1 VKTMEFNSFASN
13 ERHNSFTL
21 IELLVVVTVIA
32 MLLAILLPALRK
44 ARALTKRVACQSN
57 LKQIAVAWS
66 MYLDD
71 NDGRFYQ
78 GRNANLNYG
87 GWKGMV
93 GWSPRP
99 LNTYLNLPE
108 DLEAENNARIFCCP
122 ADRGGVPGYA
132 VREKAYHYLGT
143 SYHTNIQ
150 LIGQDELLVLPDKFQ
165 ALHEEINK
173 RLKNL
178 KLDRVDQPSRLLL
191 IGDYGWF
198 NQSKPDPHPQEDWKE
213 LAEWHGRSNYHNIAF
228 LDSHV
233 KFLNV
238 RKGFYVT
245 DEYNVLPFKDLY
257 GLAREVQ
264 GP

>member
-1 VKTMEFNSFASN
+1 MQFCGLKYDK
-13 ERHNSFTL
+13 RPGGFTL
-21 IELLVVVTVIA
+21 IELLVVVAVIA
-32 MLLAILLPALRK
+32 ILLAILMPAMRK
-44 ARALTKRVACQSN
+44 AKALTKRVACQSN
-57 LKQIAVAWS
+57 LKQIAVAWN

-87 GWKGMV
+87 GWKGMQ

-99 LNTYLNLPE
+99 LNTYFNLPE
-108 DLEAENNARIFCCP
+108 DLEIENDGMIFCCSG
-122 ADRGGVPGYA
+122 DRGGVPGFA

-150 LIGQDELLVLPDKFQ
+150 LIGQDKLLVLADKFKI
-165 ALHEEINK
+165 LHEEINK

-178 KLDRVDQPSRLLL
+178 KFSRVDHPSRLLL

-198 NQSKPDPHPQEDWKE
+198 NQSKPAAHGREDWKE
-213 LAEWHGRSNYHNIAF
+213 LAEWHDRANYHNMAF
-228 LDSHV
+228 MDSHV

-257 GLAREVQ
+257 GLAQEVQ
-264 GP
+264 GPLE

>member
-1 VKTMEFNSFASN
+1 MQFCGLKYDK
-13 ERHNSFTL
+13 RPGGFTL
-21 IELLVVVTVIA
+21 IELLVVVAVIA
-32 MLLAILLPALRK
+32 ILLAILMPAMRK
-44 ARALTKRVACQSN
+44 AKALTKRVACQSN
-57 LKQIAVAWS
+57 LKQIAVAWN

-87 GWKGMV
+87 GWKGMQ

-99 LNTYLNLPE
+99 LNTYFNLPE
-108 DLEAENNARIFCCP
+108 DLEIENDGMIFCCSG
-122 ADRGGVPGYA
+122 DRGGVPGFA

-150 LIGQDELLVLPDKFQ
+150 LIGQDKLLVLADKFKI
-165 ALHEEINK
+165 LHEEINK

-178 KLDRVDQPSRLLL
+178 KFSRVDNPSRLLL

-198 NQSKPDPHPQEDWKE
+198 NQSKPAAHGREDWKE
-213 LAEWHGRSNYHNIAF
+213 LAEWHDRANYHNMAF
-228 LDSHV
+228 MDSHV

-257 GLAREVQ
+257 GLAQEVQ
-264 GP
+264 GPLE

>member
-1 VKTMEFNSFASN
+1 MQSCSYKFDKQISG
-13 ERHNSFTL
+13 FTL
-21 IELLVVVTVIA
+21 IELLVVVALIA
-32 MLLAILLPALRK
+32 MLLAILLPTMRK
-44 ARALTKRVACQSN
+44 AKALTKRVTCQSN
-57 LKQIAVAWS
+57 LKQIAVAWN

-71 NDGRFYQ
+71 YDGRFYQ

-87 GWKGMV
+87 GWMGMQ

-99 LNTYLNLPE
+99 LNTYFNLPE
-108 DLEAENNARIFCCP
+108 DLEIENDGMIFCCP
-122 ADRGGVPGYA
+122 ADRGGVPGFA

-150 LIGQDELLVLPDKFQ
+150 LIGQDQLLVLADKFET
-165 ALHEEINK
+165 LHEEINK

-178 KLDRVDQPSRLLL
+178 TFSRVDNPSRVLL

-198 NQSKPDPHPQEDWKE
+198 NQSKPDPHGREDWKE
-213 LAEWHGRSNYHNIAF
+213 LAEWHNRTNHHNMAF

-233 KFLNV
+233 QFLSI

-257 GLAREVQ
+257 RLAQEVQ
-264 GP
+264 GPLD